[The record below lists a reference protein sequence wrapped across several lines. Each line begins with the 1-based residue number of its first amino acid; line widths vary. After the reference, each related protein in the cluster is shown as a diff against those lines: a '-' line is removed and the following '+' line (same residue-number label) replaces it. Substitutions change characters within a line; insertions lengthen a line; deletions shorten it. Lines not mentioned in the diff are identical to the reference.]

1 MGRVGSFG
9 GWTEC
14 GYDEA
19 QTMPRYKM
27 KKITSGEMPKK
38 IEGGV
43 VLKAYTT
50 KAVANWLDLSER
62 RVRQLR
68 DEKVITEIRPGLY
81 DLKTVNK
88 QYINYLRKNNP
99 ESESAIDYNAERA
112 KLVRAKRESQE
123 LELQMRRNEVHTTE
137 DVEQVMTDTLVRFKT
152 RLMAV
157 PAKLSP
163 ILSKK
168 KDQTEIFKLLKNAI
182 DEALEELSDFQTVFG
197 YGIDDEKENG

>member
-1 MGRVGSFG
+1 MTR
-9 GWTEC
+9 TE
-14 GYDEA
+14 A
-19 QTMPRYKM
+19 
-27 KKITSGEMPKK
+27 PK
-38 IEGGV
+38 
-43 VLKAYTT
+43 TT
-50 KAVANWLDLSER
+50 KSQALWTTFNRFFRRSGSTAGTATPKTCPDIIAAWLDISER

-81 DLKTVNK
+81 DLKTVNH

-112 KLVRAKRESQE
+112 KLVRAKREAQE
-123 LELQMRRNEVHTTE
+123 LELQLRRNEVHTTE

-152 RLMAV
+152 RLMAI

-168 KDQTEIFKLLKNAI
+168 KDQTEIFKLLKSAI
-182 DEALEELSDFQTVFG
+182 DEVLEELSDFQTVFG
-197 YGIDDEKENG
+197 YGVDNEEKHS